1 MTLEQIASLAEII
14 GLILVVAS
22 LIYVAQQLRQ
32 NIDMMRVNA
41 SSERVQR
48 DTDIIT
54 SIIESREVAEYWM
67 KGATEFDSLD
77 ETDRQR
83 LVLFERRAILHW
95 HNMFGLHVQNLV
107 PDSDWHELQW
117 VIRNIGRR
125 QAVRESWNIFK
136 DSFQKPFQEFIEEQF
151 SIADSAVVQ
160 E

>member
-1 MTLEQIASLAEII
+1 MTLEQIASLAEIF

-22 LIYVAQQLRQ
+22 LVYVAQQLRQ
-32 NIDMMRVNA
+32 NTDMMRVNA

-83 LVLFERRAILHW
+83 LMIYERQAISHW
-95 HNMFGLHVQNLV
+95 HNMFGLHAQNLL
-107 PDSDWHELQW
+107 PDSDWYELTW
-117 VIRNIGRR
+117 IIREIGRR
-125 QAVRESWNIFK
+125 QSVRESWSIFK
-136 DSFQKPFQEFIEEQF
+136 DSFRKPFQEFIEEQF
-151 SIADSAVVQ
+151 STADSAFIQ

>member
-1 MTLEQIASLAEII
+1 MTLEQIASIAEII
-14 GLILVVAS
+14 GLILVIAS

-48 DTDIIT
+48 NNDLIK
-54 SIIESREVAEYWM
+54 SIVERREVAEYWM

-83 LVLFERRAILHW
+83 LIFFERRAILHW
-95 HNMFGLHVQNLV
+95 HNMFGLHAQNLV
-107 PDSDWHELQW
+107 PDSDWNELTW
-117 VIRNIGRR
+117 IIRNIGRR
-125 QAVRESWNIFK
+125 QSIRETWSIFK
-136 DSFQKPFQEFIEEQF
+136 DSFRKPFQEFIEEQF
-151 SIADSAVVQ
+151 STADSAVIQ